1 MEKLMQKF
9 FRSSLVTSIVLM
21 ILGVLLILQ
30 SEVTIITISYII
42 GTLLIALGAIAIIK
56 FVKNVNSITREDL
69 DIVYGTV
76 TIILGVIVI
85 YNPEAIASII
95 PIIIGIGIVISSA
108 TKLQYAIEL
117 KENLSSQWK
126 TTMIISIISAI
137 CGVILICNPF
147 KGAVVI
153 MQIIG
158 GFIIVYSILDIIST
172 ITIKK
177 NVTAI
182 HNALDGKVED
192 VEVIE
197 ETEAKKKEQD
207 KTVKVPKKSKKSK
220 NKKETKKSKKEKDS
234 IGE

>member
-147 KGAVVI
+147 KGAIVI

>member
-1 MEKLMQKF
+1 METLMKKF
-9 FRSSLVTSIVLM
+9 FRSSLISSITLL
-21 ILGVLLILQ
+21 IIGILLILQ
-30 SEVTIITISYII
+30 SEITIITISYII

-56 FVKNVNSITREDL
+56 FIKNINNIAREDL

-117 KENLSSQWK
+117 KDNLNGQWK
-126 TTMIISIISAI
+126 TTLIFSIVSAI
-137 CGVILICNPF
+137 CGVVLICNPF
-147 KGAVVI
+147 KGAVII

-158 GFIIVYSILDIIST
+158 GVIVAYSILDIIST

-177 NVTAI
+177 NVSAI
-182 HNALDGKVED
+182 HQEIDGTINDAEVVNEENVEAN
-192 VEVIE
+192 VENE
-197 ETEAKKKEQD
+197 ETPSNED
-207 KTVKVPKKSKKSK
+207 KSKKKKKK
-220 NKKETKKSKKEKDS
+220 NKKK
-234 IGE
+234 

>member
-1 MEKLMQKF
+1 METLMKKF
-9 FRSSLVTSIVLM
+9 FRSSLISSITLL
-21 ILGVLLILQ
+21 IIGILLILQ
-30 SEVTIITISYII
+30 SEITIITISYII

-56 FVKNVNSITREDL
+56 FIKNINNIAREDL

-117 KENLSSQWK
+117 KDNLNGQWK
-126 TTMIISIISAI
+126 TTLIFSIVSAI
-137 CGVILICNPF
+137 CGVVLICNPF
-147 KGAVVI
+147 KGAVII

-158 GFIIVYSILDIIST
+158 GVIVAYSILDIIST

-177 NVTAI
+177 NVSAI
-182 HNALDGKVED
+182 HQAIDGTINDAEVVNEEN
-192 VEVIE
+192 VEVNVENE
-197 ETEAKKKEQD
+197 ETPSNED
-207 KTVKVPKKSKKSK
+207 KSKKKKKK
-220 NKKETKKSKKEKDS
+220 NKKK
-234 IGE
+234 

>member
-1 MEKLMQKF
+1 METLMKKF
-9 FRSSLVTSIVLM
+9 FRSSLISSITLL
-21 ILGVLLILQ
+21 IIGILLILQ
-30 SEVTIITISYII
+30 SEITIITISYII

-56 FVKNVNSITREDL
+56 FIKNINNIAREDL

-117 KENLSSQWK
+117 KDNLNGQWK
-126 TTMIISIISAI
+126 TTLIFSIVSAI
-137 CGVILICNPF
+137 CGVVLICNPF
-147 KGAVVI
+147 KGAVII

-158 GFIIVYSILDIIST
+158 GVIVAYSILDIIST

-177 NVTAI
+177 NVSAI
-182 HNALDGKVED
+182 HQAIDGTINGAEVVNEENVEAN
-192 VEVIE
+192 VENE
-197 ETEAKKKEQD
+197 ETPSNED
-207 KTVKVPKKSKKSK
+207 KSKKKKKK
-220 NKKETKKSKKEKDS
+220 NKKK
-234 IGE
+234 

>member
-1 MEKLMQKF
+1 METLMKKF
-9 FRSSLVTSIVLM
+9 FRSSLISSITLL
-21 ILGVLLILQ
+21 IIGILLILQ
-30 SEVTIITISYII
+30 SEITIITISYII

-56 FVKNVNSITREDL
+56 FIKNINNIAREDL

-117 KENLSSQWK
+117 KDNLNGQWK
-126 TTMIISIISAI
+126 TTLIFSIVSAI
-137 CGVILICNPF
+137 CGVVLICNPF
-147 KGAVVI
+147 KGAIII

-158 GFIIVYSILDIIST
+158 GVIVAYSILDIIST

-177 NVTAI
+177 NVSAI
-182 HNALDGKVED
+182 HQAIDGTINDAEVVNEENVEAN
-192 VEVIE
+192 VENE
-197 ETEAKKKEQD
+197 ETPSNED
-207 KTVKVPKKSKKSK
+207 KSKKKKKK
-220 NKKETKKSKKEKDS
+220 NKKK
-234 IGE
+234 